1 MRPSLF
7 SISILALLITVEANG
22 ADCTTITPL
31 ADAKRLPDDS
41 IICIKGHISKR
52 LSDDDFLLKDSSGT
66 LVVEIDNHLWHGQLV
81 PHYGQLLLKGELDN
95 DEQETELDA
104 DSLTI
109 LTP

>member
-1 MRPSLF
+1 MHPSRL
-7 SISILALLITVEANG
+7 SISTLALLIATEASG
-22 ADCTTITPL
+22 ADCTAITPL
-31 ADAKRLPDDS
+31 AEAKRLPDDS

-95 DEQETELDA
+95 DAQETEFEA